1 LQQTQRME
9 FVSTLS
15 QFIQGAMTVVESVP
29 AMGPLMLEIIKF
41 ASVGFKGSSELE
53 GMIDAAIKAATEAA
67 NQPPPPSPEQQKME
81 AEQKRA
87 ETEMAMEQ
95 QRDQSKLALEQ
106 QKAQATMALEAQK
119 QAAELEFMAKKNT
132 AELQFQAQKNAA
144 ELQFLRDK
152 ANIESTIAVQK
163 GQQQIEQ
170 GAVMA
175 AQRAAT
181 EASRGDGIPNK
192 E

>member
-1 LQQTQRME
+1 
-9 FVSTLS
+9 
-15 QFIQGAMTVVESVP
+15 
-29 AMGPLMLEIIKF
+29 
-41 ASVGFKGSSELE
+41 
-53 GMIDAAIKAATEAA
+53 
-67 NQPPPPSPEQQKME
+67 
-81 AEQKRA
+81 
-87 ETEMAMEQ
+87 
-95 QRDQSKLALEQ
+95 
-106 QKAQATMALEAQK
+106 
-119 QAAELEFMAKKNT
+119 MAKKNT